1 MFGMLRSTL
10 NNHVIP
16 TLSMVKIE
24 SSCMKFWYVEV
35 GRCAHLRSTSLCRHV
50 EFVPERFFISVI
62 VICSQAKESLSD
74 EFHFQND
81 VQFFH
86 DNLVI
91 ARFMVRFRCH

>member
-1 MFGMLRSTL
+1 MYT
-10 NNHVIP
+10 
-16 TLSMVKIE
+16 
-24 SSCMKFWYVEV
+24 
-35 GRCAHLRSTSLCRHV
+35 LRSTSLSRHV

-62 VICSQAKESLSD
+62 MICSQAKESLSD

-91 ARFMVRFRCH
+91 ARFMVRFRGH